1 MIIISEKK
9 HISTIISSIN
19 KVYNRAKINGKLSVK
34 DIYYL
39 HVIYKLLTNDLFD
52 LTLDE
57 NNVLV
62 TTYNRLAYLSKD
74 ICPPIILKTYQT
86 TPKITFEQ
94 AGVKD
99 CNNYNS
105 FKKIFYW
112 QEEFNKT
119 QLDILGSLDFNY
131 LDNKPSD
138 SYENFEIGKDINLND
153 IGYLSFFLLG
163 SLESESYI
171 IKDALNNDVT
181 HAFTSFY
188 NNTLKGYLF
197 ISNNKYTHSLIN
209 LKIIKQT
216 QQLNIFNNVFNNI
229 FM

>member
-62 TTYNRLAYLSKD
+62 TTYNKLTYLSKD

-86 TPKITFEQ
+86 TPKIMFEQ
-94 AGVKD
+94 AEVKD

-105 FKKIFYW
+105 FEKIFYW
-112 QEEFNKT
+112 QETFENNN
-119 QLDILGSLDFNY
+119 LEIIDLIDINY
-131 LDNKPSD
+131 LNSKQSD
-138 SYENFEIGKDINLND
+138 TYVAFNLGKDITYSLIGKICFFALNTKIEDNLK
-153 IGYLSFFLLG
+153 
-163 SLESESYI
+163 
-171 IKDALNNDVT
+171 IKDVMNNDVT
-181 HAFTSFY
+181 HSFDKTFIP
-188 NNTLKGYLF
+188 NINGVLF
-197 ISNNKYTHSLIN
+197 VSQNIYAHGLIN
-209 LKIIKQT
+209 FKIIK
-216 QQLNIFNNVFNNI
+216 
-229 FM
+229 

>member
-62 TTYNRLAYLSKD
+62 TTYNKLAYLSKD

-86 TPKITFEQ
+86 TPKIMFEQ
-94 AGVKD
+94 AEVKD

-105 FKKIFYW
+105 FEKIFYW
-112 QEEFNKT
+112 QETFENNN
-119 QLDILGSLDFNY
+119 LEIIDLIDINY
-131 LDNKPSD
+131 LNSKQSD
-138 SYENFEIGKDINLND
+138 TYVAFNLGKDITYSLIGKICFFALNTKIEDNLK
-153 IGYLSFFLLG
+153 
-163 SLESESYI
+163 
-171 IKDALNNDVT
+171 IKDVMNNDVT
-181 HAFTSFY
+181 HSFDKTFIP
-188 NNTLKGYLF
+188 NINGVLF
-197 ISNNKYTHSLIN
+197 VSQNIYAHGLIN
-209 LKIIKQT
+209 FKIIK
-216 QQLNIFNNVFNNI
+216 
-229 FM
+229 

>member
-57 NNVLV
+57 NNLLV
-62 TTYNRLAYLSKD
+62 TTYNKLTYLSNQ

-86 TPKITFEQ
+86 TPKIMFEQ
-94 AGVKD
+94 AEVKD

-105 FKKIFYW
+105 FEKIFYW
-112 QEEFNKT
+112 QETFENNN
-119 QLDILGSLDFNY
+119 LEIIDLIDINY
-131 LDNKPSD
+131 LNSKQSD
-138 SYENFEIGKDINLND
+138 TYVAFNLGKDITYSLIGKICFFALNTKIEDNLK
-153 IGYLSFFLLG
+153 
-163 SLESESYI
+163 
-171 IKDALNNDVT
+171 IKDVMNNDVT
-181 HAFTSFY
+181 HSFDKTFIP
-188 NNTLKGYLF
+188 NINGVLF
-197 ISNNKYTHSLIN
+197 VSQNIYAHGLIN
-209 LKIIKQT
+209 FKIIK
-216 QQLNIFNNVFNNI
+216 
-229 FM
+229 

>member
-57 NNVLV
+57 NNLLV
-62 TTYNRLAYLSKD
+62 TTYNKLAYLSKD

-86 TPKITFEQ
+86 TPKIMFEQ
-94 AGVKD
+94 AEVKD

-105 FKKIFYW
+105 FEKIFYW
-112 QEEFNKT
+112 QETFENNN
-119 QLDILGSLDFNY
+119 LEIIDLIDINY
-131 LDNKPSD
+131 LNSKQSD
-138 SYENFEIGKDINLND
+138 TYVAFNLGKDITYSLIGKICFFALNTKIEDNLK
-153 IGYLSFFLLG
+153 
-163 SLESESYI
+163 
-171 IKDALNNDVT
+171 IKDVMNNDVT
-181 HAFTSFY
+181 HSFDKTFIP
-188 NNTLKGYLF
+188 NINGVLF
-197 ISNNKYTHSLIN
+197 VSQNIYAHGLIN
-209 LKIIKQT
+209 FKIIK
-216 QQLNIFNNVFNNI
+216 
-229 FM
+229 

>member
-19 KVYNRAKINGKLSVK
+19 KVYNKAKINGKLSSK

-57 NNVLV
+57 NNLLV

-94 AGVKD
+94 AEVKD
-99 CNNYNS
+99 CNTFTS
-105 FKKIFYW
+105 FPKIYYW
-112 QEEFNKT
+112 QETFENNT
-119 QLDILGSLDFNY
+119 NEIVELINFNY
-131 LDNKPSD
+131 LDDKSFD
-138 SYENFEIGKDINLND
+138 TYDNFIIGKNIQYNIIGKICFFMLDSKQTDI
-153 IGYLSFFLLG
+153 F
-163 SLESESYI
+163 I
-171 IKDALNNDVT
+171 IKDALNNNVT
-181 HAFTSFY
+181 HMFDKFY
-188 NNTLKGYLF
+188 NETLHGYLYVSQN
-197 ISNNKYTHSLIN
+197 IYAHGIIN
-209 LKIIKQT
+209 FKITK
-216 QQLNIFNNVFNNI
+216 
-229 FM
+229 

>member
-86 TPKITFEQ
+86 TPKIMFEQ
-94 AGVKD
+94 AEVKD

-105 FKKIFYW
+105 FEKIFYW
-112 QEEFNKT
+112 QETFENNN
-119 QLDILGSLDFNY
+119 LEIIDLIDINY
-131 LDNKPSD
+131 LNSKQSD
-138 SYENFEIGKDINLND
+138 TYVAFNLGKDITYSLIGKICFFALNTKIEDNLK
-153 IGYLSFFLLG
+153 
-163 SLESESYI
+163 
-171 IKDALNNDVT
+171 IKDVMNNDVT
-181 HAFTSFY
+181 HSFDKTFIP
-188 NNTLKGYLF
+188 NINGVLF
-197 ISNNKYTHSLIN
+197 VSQNIYAHGLIN
-209 LKIIKQT
+209 FKIIK
-216 QQLNIFNNVFNNI
+216 
-229 FM
+229 

>member
-1 MIIISEKK
+1 MIIINEKK

-94 AGVKD
+94 AEVKD
-99 CNNYNS
+99 CNNYNA
-105 FKKIFYW
+105 FPRIFYW
-112 QEEFNKT
+112 QETFENNNSEIIDLIN
-119 QLDILGSLDFNY
+119 LDY
-131 LDNKPSD
+131 LDDKLND
-138 SYENFEIGKDINLND
+138 TYESFAIGKDITYGM
-153 IGYLSFFLLG
+153 IGKICFFMLD
-163 SLESESYI
+163 SKSSDNFI
-171 IKDALNNDVT
+171 IKDTLGNNVT
-181 HAFTSFY
+181 HTFDKYY
-188 NNTLKGYLF
+188 NSLLQGNLYISQNIYAHGNLF
-197 ISNNKYTHSLIN
+197 F
-209 LKIIKQT
+209 KITK
-216 QQLNIFNNVFNNI
+216 
-229 FM
+229 